1 VSGVHDGTGSYQIPD
16 VTLAQ
21 EVQRLRTQM
30 ALTWSREAERLGAW
44 GIAKSRALLELGSG
58 PGCVTQEL
66 LALAP
71 QAQITTL
78 EVDPRMCAAAE
89 QVLADAP
96 SRWHSVNASIM
107 ATGLPDASHDFAL
120 ARYLFQHLSDPA
132 GAAQEVW
139 RVLTPGSPFVI
150 IDIDE
155 AWSILL
161 DPPLVADQ
169 RQRLAAAAQQA
180 MQGGNRYIGR
190 RLPRILQ
197 SSGFQISHFETVI
210 LHNEIIGYGP
220 FLASLAP
227 VGASGA
233 DENARMEA
241 LCAFIAEKK
250 PIVMLQLFLACGIK
264 S

>member
-1 VSGVHDGTGSYQIPD
+1 VQDGTGSYQIPD

-30 ALTWSREAERLGAW
+30 ALTWPREAERLGAW
-44 GIAKSRALLELGSG
+44 GIAQSRALLELGSG

-71 QAQITTL
+71 HAQITAL
-78 EVDPRMCAAAE
+78 ELDPRMCAAG

-96 SRWHSVNASIM
+96 PRWHGVNASIM

-120 ARYLFQHLSDPA
+120 ARYLFQHLSDPV

-139 RVLTPGSPFVI
+139 RVLTPGSPLVI

-197 SSGFQISHFETVI
+197 SAGFHVSHFETVV
-210 LHNEIIGYGP
+210 LHNDVIGYGP
-220 FLASLAP
+220 FLASLT
-227 VGASGA
+227 
-233 DENARMEA
+233 
-241 LCAFIAEKK
+241 L
-250 PIVMLQLFLACGIK
+250 
-264 S
+264 